1 MEGAS
6 APADASGMATR
17 VSKPSFN
24 LKGLPLG
31 GKRGKVLIGVVVFLL
46 LLAVVKVVLGGG
58 STPAKAV
65 APSPPPAAVPAP
77 KTVTPA
83 AHNAASISD
92 VRKAFGKV
100 GLALSPAHGVKTCVH
115 AKGCKTVLVHAA
127 PKKAGRTL
135 VYVFASPLKAK
146 DAKLV
151 GKREGRLVVVFE
163 GAKVRA
169 KNAKRVRS
177 VLASLVG

>member
-1 MEGAS
+1 
-6 APADASGMATR
+6 MATR

-58 STPAKAV
+58 STPAKVV
-65 APSPPPAAVPAP
+65 APSPPAAAPAP
-77 KTVTPA
+77 KAGTPA

-163 GAKVRA
+163 GAKVSA

-177 VLASLVG
+177 VLASLAG